1 MRMTYFIHQQ
11 GPPSW
16 FYDVIPDFLAH
27 YDRVMTEWKGLG
39 YSRPSFVRKKDI
51 QQPPVERQPPV
62 GDAREVDIHPSAP
75 STSQQTAPPIL
86 QKRPRE
92 VLMTIIHELVIF

>member
-1 MRMTYFIHQQ
+1 MKMTHMIHMRD
-11 GPPSW
+11 PPSW

-27 YDRVMTEWKGLG
+27 YDRVMTEWKGLE
-39 YSRPSFVRKKDI
+39 YSRPSIVRKKDI
-51 QQPPVERQPPV
+51 QQPPV

-75 STSQQTAPPIL
+75 STSQQTAPPIS